1 MTHATPTYCA
11 FLGPHRVA
19 AGALPA
25 VARAACAA
33 RARAPDEPLLVF
45 DDEGRQIDLD
55 LRGTPDEAAARA
67 NTASSATATP
77 TAPAATPPR
86 GRGRP
91 QLGVVAREVT
101 LLPRHWEWLS
111 AQPGGASVT
120 LRRLVETARRTAG
133 ENPARVAQERAYRF
147 LNAIAGNL
155 PAYEEALRA
164 LFAHDGPRFA
174 QVLAGWPE
182 DIRAHALALAAG
194 AFAVESTP

>member
-1 MTHATPTYCA
+1 
-11 FLGPHRVA
+11 V
-19 AGALPA
+19 
-25 VARAACAA
+25 
-33 RARAPDEPLLVF
+33 
-45 DDEGRQIDLD
+45 IDID
-55 LRGTPDEAAARA
+55 LRGGTADIVARLAAQAEPTPAEEKISPSPDDGR
-67 NTASSATATP
+67 P
-77 TAPAATPPR
+77 K

-91 QLGVVAREVT
+91 KLGVVAREVT

-182 DIRAHALALAAG
+182 DIRTHALALAAG
-194 AFAVESTP
+194 AFASESTP